1 MPNVT
6 LGGRINLEGRRTA
19 AVLTSLSIVSA
30 AGNSVNVSGIAS
42 FDGKLPCLRKALM
55 KTLASDNL

>member
-1 MPNVT
+1 MLKV
-6 LGGRINLEGRRTA
+6 NLEARRTA

-42 FDGKLPCLRKALM
+42 FDGKLPRLRKAVM
-55 KTLASDNL
+55 KTLDPDDL